1 MRRRKEKAI
10 AKAEG
15 GGNRGTVAP
24 EAVEHFWK
32 NWRNNLTVPN
42 YAVGAT
48 LTRSYQKGRLDH
60 WQMVTVHEGALVLE
74 YFANRATILTD
85 QALIVP
91 PSHPFRMGPTESAG
105 KSAFSIVGFDVF
117 PSLPFRNPL
126 ACLEF
131 PFPVSVAAQP
141 QFRDNIGRLQ
151 ALCSVNG
158 RPPSESARAEAKL
171 PLDVVLNLW
180 LCKAFGSGIR
190 LRGDPIPEWLRK
202 FADQLFATAMRP
214 KFCLSES
221 IAASGYSRAHL
232 YRLFSYHF
240 GVTPDAYARESR
252 MRLAV
257 KFLSGE
263 PTMPIGTVAMSCG
276 YTNQT
281 LFNRHFKSQFGMA
294 PGKFRSE

>member
-1 MRRRKEKAI
+1 MTKRKEKTI
-10 AKAEG
+10 AKVEG
-15 GGNRGTVAP
+15 GRNRGAVAP

-42 YAVGAT
+42 YAIGAS
-48 LTRSYQKGRLDH
+48 LTRSYNKGRLDH

-74 YFANRATILTD
+74 YFADKATILTD

-91 PSHPFRMGPTESAG
+91 PSHPYRMGPTGSAG
-105 KSAFSIVGFDVF
+105 KSTFSIVGFDVF
-117 PSLPFRNPL
+117 PLPPFRNPL

-141 QFRDNIGRLQ
+141 QLMDTIGRLK

-158 RPPSESARAEAKL
+158 RPQSERERAEARP
-171 PLDVVLNLW
+171 PLDVLLNLW
-180 LCKAFGSGIR
+180 LCKAFESGIR
-190 LRGDPIPEWLRK
+190 FRGDPIPEWLQK
-202 FADQLFATAMRP
+202 FAEQLFATAMGPR
-214 KFCLSES
+214 FCLSET
-221 IAASGYSRAHL
+221 IAASGYSRTHL
-232 YRLFSYHF
+232 YRLFLYHF
-240 GVTPDAYARESR
+240 GVTPDVYARESR

-263 PTMPIGTVAMSCG
+263 PTMPIGTVALSCG